1 MKEYTCDFVS
11 FSYYSSSVV
20 TTEEAEK
27 TAGNLVVT
35 TKNPYLKASDWG
47 WQIDP
52 IGMRTTL
59 NKVYDRYRK
68 PVIIAENGFG
78 AKDQLE
84 ADGTIHDSYRIDY
97 FKEHFAEIVKARDI
111 DQVNVIA
118 YIAWG
123 IIDIVSAGSCEMDKR
138 YGVIYVDADN
148 EGMEIIVDTRKIAFI
163 GIVLLL
169 KRIRRESKSNE
180 KSSIYLFWWDV

>member
-1 MKEYTCDFVS
+1 
-11 FSYYSSSVV
+11 
-20 TTEEAEK
+20 
-27 TAGNLVVT
+27 
-35 TKNPYLKASDWG
+35 
-47 WQIDP
+47 
-52 IGMRTTL
+52 MRTTL

-123 IIDIVSAGSCEMDKR
+123 SLILYPQAAVRWINAMVSFMLMLIMR
-138 YGVIYVDADN
+138 
-148 EGMEIIVDTRKIAFI
+148 GMEIIVDTRKIAFI

-169 KRIRRESKSNE
+169 KRIRRRVNQMK
-180 KSSIYLFWWDV
+180 KFYLSVLVGCLVQL

>member
-1 MKEYTCDFVS
+1 
-11 FSYYSSSVV
+11 
-20 TTEEAEK
+20 
-27 TAGNLVVT
+27 
-35 TKNPYLKASDWG
+35 
-47 WQIDP
+47 
-52 IGMRTTL
+52 MRTTL

-123 IIDIVSAGSCEMDKR
+123 SLILYPQAAVRWINAMVSFMLML
-138 YGVIYVDADN
+138 I
-148 EGMEIIVDTRKIAFI
+148 M
-163 GIVLLL
+163 
-169 KRIRRESKSNE
+169 REWRLS
-180 KSSIYLFWWDV
+180 

>member
-1 MKEYTCDFVS
+1 
-11 FSYYSSSVV
+11 
-20 TTEEAEK
+20 
-27 TAGNLVVT
+27 
-35 TKNPYLKASDWG
+35 
-47 WQIDP
+47 
-52 IGMRTTL
+52 MRTTL

-123 IIDIVSAGSCEMDKR
+123 SLILYPQAAVRWINAMVSFMLMLIMR
-138 YGVIYVDADN
+138 
-148 EGMEIIVDTRKIAFI
+148 GMEIIVDTRKIAFI

-180 KSSIYLFWWDV
+180 KVLFICSGGMSSAIVEKALDKEAEKRNCSNKFCSRKW